1 MRSLVPI
8 PAMSSHGGRLFRC
21 SSHNVTVG
29 YGGGSRPCS
38 VYGDL
43 HCCPRKHHGVTRVFS
58 SGFAIAGSRRFTLTY
73 DHCGCGARILT
84 RAANTY
90 CG

>member
-1 MRSLVPI
+1 
-8 PAMSSHGGRLFRC
+8 
-21 SSHNVTVG
+21 
-29 YGGGSRPCS
+29 
-38 VYGDL
+38 
-43 HCCPRKHHGVTRVFS
+43 VTRVFS
-58 SGFAIAGSRRFTLTY
+58 SGFAVAGSRRFTLTY